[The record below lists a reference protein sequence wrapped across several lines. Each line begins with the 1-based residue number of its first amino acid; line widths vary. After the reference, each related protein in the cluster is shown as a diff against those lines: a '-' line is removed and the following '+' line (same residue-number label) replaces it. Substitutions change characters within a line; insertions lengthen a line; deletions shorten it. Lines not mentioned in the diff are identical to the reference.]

1 MVIVWSS
8 TLSIDIIATVPSD
21 KILVNK
27 SGDGV
32 KGLPISK
39 HKW

>member
-1 MVIVWSS
+1 MVIDC
-8 TLSIDIIATVPSD
+8 LSIDIIATAPSNN
-21 KILVNK
+21 ILVNK

-39 HKW
+39 N